1 MSSAILERRRS
12 GAVLWERSCM
22 AKLETG
28 AAHTMYYYFNPSPL
42 QFQGQCVTSRL
53 RSGLESSKLYS
64 MLTNKTN
71 PVKERRKKSTAAVL
85 KKRSLSVCYF
95 LIQGINVWI
104 YNASRLFNKRQAS
117 DFRIHIHTDYTQI
130 LSGRIDWLGF
140 SEVMFQSWRPLQ
152 PACPPLFICNSLDRQ
167 CLQCASQYV
176 FVARRYVSYVSETHD
191 LLFQQ

>member
-42 QFQGQCVTSRL
+42 QFQGQRVTSRL

-85 KKRSLSVCYF
+85 KKDLYLSAISSSRELMSGFTMLRDF
-95 LIQGINVWI
+95 LINVRHQI
-104 YNASRLFNKRQAS
+104 SEF
-117 DFRIHIHTDYTQI
+117 TYTQTNQI

-140 SEVMFQSWRPLQ
+140 SVVMFQSWRPLQ

>member
-28 AAHTMYYYFNPSPL
+28 AGHTMYYYFNPSPL

-85 KKRSLSVCYF
+85 KKDLYLSAISSSRELMSGFTMLRDF
-95 LIQGINVWI
+95 LINVRHQI
-104 YNASRLFNKRQAS
+104 SEF
-117 DFRIHIHTDYTQI
+117 TYTQTKQI

-140 SEVMFQSWRPLQ
+140 SEVMF
-152 PACPPLFICNSLDRQ
+152 
-167 CLQCASQYV
+167 
-176 FVARRYVSYVSETHD
+176 
-191 LLFQQ
+191 

>member
-42 QFQGQCVTSRL
+42 QFQGQRVTSRL

-85 KKRSLSVCYF
+85 KKDLYLSAISSSRELMSGFTMLRDF
-95 LIQGINVWI
+95 LINVRHQI
-104 YNASRLFNKRQAS
+104 SEF
-117 DFRIHIHTDYTQI
+117 TYTQTNQI

-140 SEVMFQSWRPLQ
+140 SEVMF
-152 PACPPLFICNSLDRQ
+152 
-167 CLQCASQYV
+167 
-176 FVARRYVSYVSETHD
+176 
-191 LLFQQ
+191 

>member
-12 GAVLWERSCM
+12 GAVLWERSCV

-85 KKRSLSVCYF
+85 KKDLYLSAISSSRELMSGFTMLRDF
-95 LIQGINVWI
+95 LINVRHQI
-104 YNASRLFNKRQAS
+104 SEF
-117 DFRIHIHTDYTQI
+117 TYTQTKQI